1 MGCLAIAFSFIAK
14 NFASQSILPTS
25 DIEGGGAR
33 MTEVLNLERL
43 EKETFHQ
50 YQSEDGM
57 WDVFMGLLMV
67 FWAMGLLVDSTLVSL
82 LMLVPPAVFIAGKA
96 LITVPRLGR
105 VRFNDRRLQRGR
117 TLIAAVVLAVVV
129 SCLLIVAVVQGREGL
144 DRMGDAVFI
153 AMTLVLFSMMAYVL
167 QYWRLV
173 LWGMLLCG
181 GWAVAVYGDRTVGVA
196 AFLLAGAIVVS
207 VGLMLLRNFMQKYPV
222 IRVEE

>member
-1 MGCLAIAFSFIAK
+1 MG
-14 NFASQSILPTS
+14 
-25 DIEGGGAR
+25 DGAR
-33 MTEVLNLERL
+33 MTEALDLEKL
-43 EKETFHQ
+43 EKETFRT

-67 FWAMGLLVDSTLVSL
+67 FWAMGLLADSTLVSL

-117 TLIAAVVLAVVV
+117 VMVAAVVLSVLV
-129 SCLLIVAVVQGREGL
+129 SCLLMVAVVQGREGL
-144 DRMGDAVFI
+144 ERMGDAVFI

-173 LWGMLLCG
+173 LWGLLLCG

-207 VGLMLLRNFMQKYPV
+207 VGLLMLRTFMQKYPV
-222 IRVEE
+222 IHVEE

>member
-1 MGCLAIAFSFIAK
+1 
-14 NFASQSILPTS
+14 
-25 DIEGGGAR
+25 
-33 MTEVLNLERL
+33 MTGTLDLERL
-43 EKETFHQ
+43 EKETFRT

-67 FWAMGLLVDSTLVSL
+67 FWAMGLLVDGTLVSL

-96 LITVPRLGR
+96 LVTVPRLGR

-117 TLIAAVVLAVVV
+117 TLIAAVVLSVLVT
-129 SCLLIVAVVQGREGL
+129 CLLVVAVAQGREGL
-144 DRMGDAVFI
+144 ERMGSAVFI
-153 AMTLVLFSMMAYVL
+153 AMTLVLFTMMAYVL
-167 QYWRLV
+167 QYWRLA

-207 VGLMLLRNFMQKYPV
+207 VGLVLLRTFLKKYPV
-222 IRVEE
+222 IHVEE